1 MRGRGG
7 GRNIQYYKLEKA
19 QYLLPK
25 VINLCKKTYNSF
37 QKRGE
42 ITNLLLISGKKAIC
56 EDGGSN
62 NMNNAHLLN
71 CTKTRQGRPR

>member
-7 GRNIQYYKLEKA
+7 GRNIQYDKLEKA

-25 VINLCKKTYNSF
+25 VINLCKKTSNSL

-42 ITNLLLISGKKAIC
+42 MTNLPFICGKKANC
-56 EDGGSN
+56 EHGGSN
-62 NMNNAHLLN
+62 SMNNEHLIN
-71 CTKTRQGRPR
+71 CTKIN